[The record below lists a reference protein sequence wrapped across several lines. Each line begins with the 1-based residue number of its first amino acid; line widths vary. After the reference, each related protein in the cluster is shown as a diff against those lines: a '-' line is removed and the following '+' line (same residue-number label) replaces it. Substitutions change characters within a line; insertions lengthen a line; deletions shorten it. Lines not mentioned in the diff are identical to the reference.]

1 MVESTE
7 RPGVDPAGPAG
18 EPVGESR
25 QGPGGGTA
33 GGTAGVGGQQPPR
46 VLSILGHPV
55 AGLLPLSFL
64 SAGWVLLALQ
74 IVPWLRDQSARL
86 LLAGERPSPA
96 MILAMPPSLLLLTA
110 VAAGLL
116 LVGAAAFVVWV
127 RSAGGTGPLCDRLL
141 RRNEILA
148 AIVLLASGAMT
159 VALISRGDPIDA
171 AKGHIAR
178 GWLWHEYLRA
188 GTFPRWS
195 DLWFGGAPVD
205 QFGPPLSH
213 LLQAVFGF
221 LRFDPV
227 LSAKELVWFCR
238 MAGGVGFALLCAR
251 IHRDQRSG
259 LLGGILYA
267 LAPAFHSA
275 WMWEGRLPGVL
286 VIGIIPW
293 ALLAAERIA
302 TGAGAVRSGAFLALL
317 GGGMVL
323 AQGEQARLA
332 ILLVGVFLLVRGL
345 STVATRG
352 ARAPSVAG
360 ILVGLLGGAALAACF
375 LYPMVREAEFLNGPA
390 PASMLAFR
398 FHAPTLAAA
407 TEALRWNLSGR
418 SYIGISIALLA
429 ALGLLRSTFDR
440 KEEGRGIGPIPIAIL
455 IVVPWIIAATWL
467 QDLDLVLLGGQIA
480 AAGAVRR
487 GLRASRYPFL
497 RKGVLPLA
505 FIIVL
510 VDLAPINLLSTYTLR
525 PPAREQTFSLL
536 EDRLGSGRFLELA
549 VSPEGTT
556 SVQSAYAVDR
566 PIASVS
572 GPSLLETPRA
582 FIHTAAMIDTVSAA
596 LSRQRHLD
604 RGLIDLLAFHDVRYV
619 VLAARRGG
627 KLPSDNVPEGLVLD
641 PEIPALRIEHATPV
655 TVLEP
660 GTETGPSTPAVR
672 FDSAVFPPA
681 VPPGLAR
688 EAVEWLKVARPRY
701 VMEARS
707 VVLPNR
713 LEVELPDLG
722 PVTIRIAR
730 NGYPRTAVLVDGQP
744 WPWREGPL
752 GGIVIDLQKGAH
764 RIEVHGTEDR
774 IRRGCRYAQMG
785 LAAMLFL
792 LAISPH
798 RR

>member
-1 MVESTE
+1 MSEATE
-7 RPGVDPAGPAG
+7 RPAA
-18 EPVGESR
+18 
-25 QGPGGGTA
+25 GPGG
-33 GGTAGVGGQQPPR
+33 QPPPR
-46 VLSILGHPV
+46 VLSVLGHPV

-74 IVPWLRDQSARL
+74 VVPWLRDQSARL
-86 LLAGERPSPA
+86 LLAGERPSAA
-96 MILAMPPSLLLLTA
+96 MILAMPPSMLLLTVAAGVLLLL
-110 VAAGLL
+110 GS
-116 LVGAAAFVVWV
+116 AAFIVWI
-127 RSAGGTGPLCDRLL
+127 RSAGGMGPLCDRLL

-148 AIVLLASGAMT
+148 AIVLLASGALT

-188 GTFPRWS
+188 GTFPRWT
-195 DLWFGGAPVD
+195 DLWFGGSPVD

-213 LLQAVFGF
+213 FFQAVFGF

-251 IHRDQRSG
+251 IHRDQRAG

-293 ALLAAERIA
+293 ALLTAERVA

-317 GGGMVL
+317 GGGLVL

-332 ILLVGVFLLVRGL
+332 ILLIGVFMLVRGL
-345 STVATRG
+345 SAVATRG
-352 ARAPSVAG
+352 GRAPSVAG
-360 ILVGLLGGAALAACF
+360 ILVGLVGGAALAACF
-375 LYPMVREAEFLNGPA
+375 LYPMVREAPFLNGPA
-390 PASMLAFR
+390 PASMLRFR
-398 FHAPTLAAA
+398 FHAPSLAAA

-418 SYIGISIALLA
+418 SYLGLSIAILA
-429 ALGLLRSTFDR
+429 ALGFFRSTFDR

-455 IVVPWIIAATWL
+455 VVFPWVIAATWL

-487 GLRASRYPFL
+487 GLRPSRYPFL
-497 RKGVLPLA
+497 RKGILPLA

-510 VDLAPINLLSTYTLR
+510 VDLAPINLLTTYELR
-525 PPAREQTFSLL
+525 PQAREQSYSKL
-536 EDRLGSGRFLELA
+536 EDRLGSGRFLELS
-549 VSPEGTT
+549 VSPGRV
-556 SVQSAYAVDR
+556 SANQSAYSADR
-566 PIASVS
+566 PVASVS
-572 GPSLLETPRA
+572 GPSVLETPRA
-582 FIHTAAMIDTVSAA
+582 FVHTAAMIDTVAAA
-596 LSRQRHLD
+596 LSRNRHLD
-604 RGLIDLLAFHDVRYV
+604 RGLIDLLAFHDVRYIA
-619 VLAARRGG
+619 LAMERGG
-627 KLPSDNVPEGLVLD
+627 KLPSGDEAKGLVLD
-641 PEIPALRIEHATPV
+641 PEIPALRVEHATPV
-655 TVLEP
+655 TILEP
-660 GTETGPSTPAVR
+660 GTEPGPPTPAVC
-672 FDSAVFPPA
+672 FDSALFPPP
-681 VPPGLAR
+681 VPRGLAR
-688 EAVEWLKVARPRY
+688 EALEWLKAARPRY

-713 LEVELPDLG
+713 LEIELPDLG
-722 PVTIRIAR
+722 PVTVRIAR
-730 NGYPRTAVLVDGQP
+730 NSYPRTEVLVDDQP

-752 GGIVIDLQKGAH
+752 GGIAIDLQKGAH
-764 RIEVHGTEDR
+764 RIVVRGTEDR
-774 IRRGCRYAQMG
+774 IRRGCRYAQIG
-785 LAAMLFL
+785 LAAALFL
-792 LAISPH
+792 IAISPH